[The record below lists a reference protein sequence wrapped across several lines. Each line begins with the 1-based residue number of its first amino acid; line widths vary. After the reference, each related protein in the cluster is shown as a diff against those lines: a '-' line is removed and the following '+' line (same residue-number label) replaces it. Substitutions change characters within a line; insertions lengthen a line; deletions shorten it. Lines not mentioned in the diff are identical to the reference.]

1 MVYDTKT
8 PITIRC
14 QTMRKYLKQ
23 SISDCDR
30 VQGLYGAS
38 DRLVRFKKGLELV
51 LECFDQ
57 LLPEGKDY
65 DDAINAEI
73 GTYHNLPH

>member
-8 PITIRC
+8 PLTIRC
-14 QTMRKYLKQ
+14 QTMRKYLVT
-23 SISDCDR
+23 SINDCDR
-30 VQGLYGAS
+30 VQELYGVS
-38 DRLVRFKKGLELV
+38 DRLIRFKHGLELV

-65 DDAINAEI
+65 DDAISREI
-73 GTYHNLPH
+73 GTYYNLPH